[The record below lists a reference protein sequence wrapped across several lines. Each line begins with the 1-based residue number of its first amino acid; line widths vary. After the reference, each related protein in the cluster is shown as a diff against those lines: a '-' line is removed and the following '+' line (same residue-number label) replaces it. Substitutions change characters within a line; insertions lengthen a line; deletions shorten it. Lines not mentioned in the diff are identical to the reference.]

1 VVSVVV
7 SVSVVVLF
15 GAVIGEFE
23 VAGVGGGGG
32 VKATVLVGDG

>member
-1 VVSVVV
+1 M
-7 SVSVVVLF
+7 VSVVVLF

-32 VKATVLVGDG
+32 VKAMVLVGDG